1 MTKNFQPVS
10 VRQPLALA
18 LFTVGMC
25 IVPNLAQAFE
35 ASFTGNLRYRYELF
49 GQDVPDTESKAST
62 LRLGLT
68 ANAKLGAGFSA
79 FAELESVHQI
89 AEDDYNIPTIPSQS
103 MPGFPVIADPEG
115 AELNQG
121 YLAWAGPLKTVV
133 KVGRQEVKMNEGRFI
148 SNSFWRQN
156 HQSFD
161 AATLVSAPFA
171 NTTVELG
178 YLSKVLRVVGG
189 EATNGRAEMS
199 SEFFQF
205 GYTVPKV
212 GTAKVYGVFL
222 DFDKELTN
230 SVDTVGARFDLN
242 YPLSNGWSAIGTL
255 DYAKQKD
262 AGSNPNDVD
271 AAYRLIELG
280 VKAWGIDFIAGNA
293 LLEGKGATDKFITP
307 LAHPFN
313 GLTEFFLVTPTN
325 GLDAT
330 YLKAA
335 GPVPGVKGVT
345 VTAVYYDYQSDSGSL
360 DFGREFDFDIAWK
373 AEPIA
378 KNLIVGWRFA
388 QYSADTLFSDAVRT
402 SLWAA
407 YAF

>member
-1 MTKNFQPVS
+1 MNNCFQTY
-10 VRQPLALA
+10 RARKPLTLA
-18 LFTVGMC
+18 LFSLGTCLIPGVAAALD
-25 IVPNLAQAFE
+25 VD
-35 ASFTGNLRYRYELF
+35 FTGNLRYRYEFF

-89 AEDDYNIPTIPSQS
+89 GEDDYNIPTIPSQA

-121 YLAWAGPLKTVV
+121 YLAWAGPAKTLV
-133 KVGRQEVKMNEGRFI
+133 KLGRQEVKLNEGRFI
-148 SNSFWRQN
+148 SNSYWRQN

-178 YLSKVLRVVGG
+178 YLAKVLRVAGG
-189 EATNGRAEMS
+189 EASNGRAEMS

-205 GYTVPKV
+205 GYTFPKV
-212 GTAKVYGVFL
+212 GVAKVYGLFL

-230 SVDTVGARFDLN
+230 SIDTVGARFDLN
-242 YPLSNGWSAIGTL
+242 YPPANGWSAIGTL

-293 LLEGKGATDKFITP
+293 LLEGNGATDKFITP

-335 GPVPGVKGVT
+335 GPVPGLKGVT
-345 VTAVYYDYQSDSGSL
+345 ATAVYYDYQSDSGSL
-360 DFGREFDFDIAWK
+360 DFGREFDLDIAWK

-407 YAF
+407 YSF